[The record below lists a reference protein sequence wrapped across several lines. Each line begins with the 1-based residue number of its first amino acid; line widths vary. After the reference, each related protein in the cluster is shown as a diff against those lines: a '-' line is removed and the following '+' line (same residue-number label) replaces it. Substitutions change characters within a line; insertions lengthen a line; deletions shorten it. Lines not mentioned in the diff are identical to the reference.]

1 MTCMLLRVCEMTGW
15 SVGEDWGPRGR
26 GHDAVWGGG
35 RLGGRGRPR
44 PWPRRCVGWRTPWWE
59 EASLSPVA
67 LFLLSLGASEGD
79 TEAGSLTG
87 IFLAPGVL
95 GVRAG

>member
-35 RLGGRGRPR
+35 RLGGRRRPR

-59 EASLSPVA
+59 
-67 LFLLSLGASEGD
+67 GASEAVATTLCGVED
-79 TEAGSLTG
+79 ALVGG
-87 IFLAPGVL
+87 GVL
-95 GVRAG
+95 VPCSSVSALSGGQ